1 MSQTPP
7 PEAADGSAGE
17 ALSGTAIQAAAR
29 DPQRLEQLYA
39 DARRAKE
46 TERFVAELE
55 ARYQQVPDNVLFAAW
70 HYRLQQATRDESA
83 LRNANWKLAV
93 PLSVGLGLVFW
104 LLSDPSWMLADHAPV
119 LALLWMPI
127 TALFLIWFLTL
138 TARRG
143 YMRALLLSVGLA
155 AVTAYVLLVA
165 PLRGNATERGYFD
178 LMILHVPLLAATA
191 IGLAVLGWASS
202 ATNRFAFLSKS
213 IETIGTAGVFS
224 IAGGIFAALTYGMFA
239 ALSVELPDIFV
250 RLLLVG
256 GAGLIPVLAVAA
268 VYDPALAPSEQE
280 FRRGFGKILAVLM
293 QALLPLTLLV
303 LVIYIAVIPFN
314 FAQPFVQRDVL
325 IIYNVVLFAVMGL
338 LVGVTPLTPR
348 DYSPRYMALLR
359 AGILALAAL
368 VLLVSVYALAAIL
381 YRTVGNQLTM
391 NRAVVIGWNS
401 INIALLIVLL
411 YVQLRRRRAAWVDA
425 LHVTA
430 RLGTTAYVVWGTA
443 LVLLLPWL
451 F

>member
-1 MSQTPP
+1 MSQTPS
-7 PEAADGSAGE
+7 PEAADGSIGE
-17 ALSGTAIQAAAR
+17 ALSGAAIQAAAR

-46 TERFVAELE
+46 TDHFVAELE
-55 ARYQQVPDNVLFAAW
+55 ARYQQTPDNVLLAAW
-70 HYRLQQATRDESA
+70 HYRLQEATRDESA

-93 PLSVGLGLVFW
+93 PLSIGLGLVFW
-104 LLSDPSWMLADHAPV
+104 LLSDPSWMLADRAPV

-138 TARRG
+138 TARHG
-143 YMRALLLSVGLA
+143 YVRALLLSAGVA

-165 PLRGNATERGYFD
+165 PLRGNATERGYLD

-314 FAQPFVQRDVL
+314 
-325 IIYNVVLFAVMGL
+325 
-338 LVGVTPLTPR
+338 
-348 DYSPRYMALLR
+348 
-359 AGILALAAL
+359 
-368 VLLVSVYALAAIL
+368 
-381 YRTVGNQLTM
+381 
-391 NRAVVIGWNS
+391 
-401 INIALLIVLL
+401 
-411 YVQLRRRRAAWVDA
+411 
-425 LHVTA
+425 
-430 RLGTTAYVVWGTA
+430 
-443 LVLLLPWL
+443 
-451 F
+451 